1 MEIFQDRLILWLPS
15 IPRRAGLKWKLTV
28 QVTRKKGH
36 PKVAKSIP
44 LGFSLGEAA
53 ISV

>member
-1 MEIFQDRLILWLPS
+1 MEVFQDWLILWLPS
-15 IPRRAGLKWKLTV
+15 VPRRAGLKWELTV

-44 LGFSLGEAA
+44 LGFSLGEST